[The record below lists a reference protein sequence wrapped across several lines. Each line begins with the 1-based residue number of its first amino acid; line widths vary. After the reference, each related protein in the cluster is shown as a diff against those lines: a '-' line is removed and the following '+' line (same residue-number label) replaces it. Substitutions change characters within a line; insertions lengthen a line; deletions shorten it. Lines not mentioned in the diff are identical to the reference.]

1 MFSKLKNPY
10 DEARKYVT
18 MPNIKTSAKNRKQLN
33 KLFSLNYDT
42 DIKSSNQSSV
52 IHTTRTQSPDHYS
65 ESGVFSLSE
74 YDQSVK
80 NHKRNTTNTNSDYF
94 SNPDD
99 SPFNTKPKLLRS
111 NSKPK
116 FVLDSP
122 EPAIDNQPTN
132 SSKNVNNSNNVEI
145 VGKKLMSNGN
155 GNIAQSQNYP
165 SSNNNN
171 NNTTSSQKKKAAAL
185 KSKKVF

>member
-1 MFSKLKNPY
+1 
-10 DEARKYVT
+10 

-42 DIKSSNQSSV
+42 DAKNSNQSSV
-52 IHTTRTQSPDHYS
+52 MHSTRTQSPDHYS

-80 NHKRNTTNTNSDYF
+80 NHKRNTNTNSDYF

-122 EPAIDNQPTN
+122 EPPSEKQQPVSSNKN
-132 SSKNVNNSNNVEI
+132 SNNSNNVEI

-155 GNIAQSQNYP
+155 GNGNVAQSQAYASGNNN
-165 SSNNNN
+165 SNSNN
-171 NNTTSSQKKKAAAL
+171 TAISQKKKAAAL
-185 KSKKVF
+185 KS

>member
-1 MFSKLKNPY
+1 
-10 DEARKYVT
+10 

-33 KLFSLNYDT
+33 KLFSLNYDA
-42 DIKSSNQSSV
+42 DVKSSNPSSV
-52 IHTTRTQSPDHYS
+52 LHTTRTQSPDHYS

-74 YDQSVK
+74 YEQSVK
-80 NHKRNTTNTNSDYF
+80 NHKRNTNTNSDYF

-122 EPAIDNQPTN
+122 EPPAEKQPVSSNKN
-132 SSKNVNNSNNVEI
+132 SNNSNNVEI

-155 GNIAQSQNYP
+155 ANVAQSQAYAG
-165 SSNNNN
+165 SNNNN
-171 NNTTSSQKKKAAAL
+171 NVNSQKKKAAAL
-185 KSKKVF
+185 KSKFNKKKIGFLNLFFANFRFE